1 MFGSLLTIIN
11 ALLFCPCPS
20 THRSKLVKIFNDQP
34 LPNSMKILPPTTQ
47 IRGMHTFIRDK
58 DMSRDEFIFY
68 SKRLMR
74 LLIEYAI
81 SYLPFKV
88 SLTSY

>member
-1 MFGSLLTIIN
+1 
-11 ALLFCPCPS
+11 
-20 THRSKLVKIFNDQP
+20 
-34 LPNSMKILPPTTQ
+34 
-47 IRGMHTFIRDK
+47 MHTFIRDK

-88 SLTSY
+88 SPLLIITKNQ